1 MAGREDK
8 PIEERIIQLGTGR
21 DKPGRGRGGSV
32 PHSILAGSAQRPQGE
47 RYHRHCGGSLP
58 GRAVEDAN
66 IN

>member
-8 PIEERIIQLGTGR
+8 PIEERIIQLGTGC

-32 PHSILAGSAQRPQGE
+32 PHSILAGGAQRPQGE
-47 RYHRHCGGSLP
+47 RYHRHSVCGLYGH
-58 GRAVEDAN
+58 AVEIIN